1 MPHPSHQQS
10 LAKLFVRDAIV
21 PSLTTTPD
29 AGTSKGKVRLMKN
42 PDCEIV
48 GATIVTPQGR
58 QQAVIAIRSGRI
70 VGLLDEP
77 TGAARTIDAAGLLAM
92 PGMVDQHVHFM
103 DPGDTSREDFPHG
116 SGAAALGGVT
126 TLVEH
131 THSSPVL
138 TVADLHAKVAHLASR
153 SLVDF
158 GLIAHVFPDTIE
170 HVPALWQAGVAMFKA
185 FTCTTHGV
193 PALLSDDLLRLFRLL
208 ATFDGRV
215 LVHCE
220 DEFITQDTE
229 EQLHADQR
237 DDYGIIVDW
246 RVPEAELVAVNMVA
260 LLTRLTG
267 ARVTIAHVS
276 QPSVVDLVER
286 ERSQGAHL
294 SIESCPQYFYLD
306 ADAVRR
312 HGPTRKFTPPAREQ
326 PAPQLLW
333 ERLRR
338 GQIDLI
344 STDHAPS
351 TLEQKLEHDIWTCH
365 FGLPGVETTLPLL
378 LTAVHDGK
386 LTLEDVVR
394 VYSET
399 PARLWGVY
407 PRKGALC
414 VGSDADIVLVDPS
427 ATYIL
432 HNEDMHSKAGWTP
445 YDGMRVTGR
454 PVMTLVRG
462 TVVAEHGK
470 LIAEP
475 GVGRFIQ
482 RM

>member
-1 MPHPSHQQS
+1 
-10 LAKLFVRDAIV
+10 
-21 PSLTTTPD
+21 
-29 AGTSKGKVRLMKN
+29 MKN

-48 GATIVTPQGR
+48 GATIVTSQGR
-58 QQAVIAIRSGRI
+58 QQAVIAIRDGRI

-77 TGAARTIDAAGLLAM
+77 TGDAARTVDTTGLLAM

-103 DPGDTSREDFPHG
+103 DPSDTSREDFPHG

-126 TLVEH
+126 TVIEH
-131 THSSPVL
+131 THGAPVL
-138 TVADLHAKVAHLASR
+138 TVADLQTKIAYLKNR

-158 GLIAHVFPDTIE
+158 GLIAHVFPQTIE
-170 HVPALWQAGVAMFKA
+170 HIPALWDAGVAMFKA

-208 ATFDGRV
+208 AASDGRV

-220 DEFITQDTE
+220 DEFITQDAE
-229 EQLHADQR
+229 EQLHAIQR
-237 DDYGIIVDW
+237 DDYGVITDW
-246 RVPEAELVAVNMVA
+246 RVAEAELVAVNMVA
-260 LLTRLTG
+260 LLARLTG
-267 ARVTIAHVS
+267 ARVTVAHAS
-276 QPSVVDLVER
+276 QPSVIELVAR
-286 ERSQGAHL
+286 ERMQGARL
-294 SIESCPQYFYLD
+294 SVESCPQYFYLD
-306 ADAVRR
+306 ADAVRQ

-326 PAPQLLW
+326 PAPQQLW

-338 GQIDLI
+338 GQIDVI

-351 TLEQKLEHDIWTCH
+351 TLAQKLERDIWNCH

-378 LTAVHDGK
+378 LTAAHEDK
-386 LTLEDVVR
+386 LTLEDIVR

-414 VGSDADIVLVDPS
+414 VGSDADIVLVDPD
-427 ATYIL
+427 ATYTL
-432 HNEDMHSKAGWTP
+432 RNEDIHSKAGWTP

-454 PVMTLVRG
+454 PVMTFVRG
-462 TVVAEHGK
+462 TVVAERGK
-470 LIAEP
+470 IVAEP
-475 GVGRFIQ
+475 GIGRFT
-482 RM
+482 RRV